1 MRNGILVLI
10 FVKARVAMINDD
22 VVKCPLCGGFTHI
35 ENAELLEAL
44 KQPRVRE
51 QIEKYIA
58 ELLKSPVDELS
69 AVGDAGA
76 PGFPEGCAQLESVHA
91 DVAAQPERVITARGH
106 GDRGTTL
113 RSPHSVTAITV
124 RKPASPYIQ
133 ISKGM
138 EAVRRLCPPQGG
150 VPCPPSRRLPVF
162 L

>member
-69 AVGDAGA
+69 AVGATQARRD
-76 PGFPEGCAQLESVHA
+76 FQKDVHSWN
-91 DVAAQPERVITARGH
+91 PCMPMWR
-106 GDRGTTL
+106 
-113 RSPHSVTAITV
+113 RSP
-124 RKPASPYIQ
+124 K
-133 ISKGM
+133 
-138 EAVRRLCPPQGG
+138 E
-150 VPCPPSRRLPVF
+150 
-162 L
+162 